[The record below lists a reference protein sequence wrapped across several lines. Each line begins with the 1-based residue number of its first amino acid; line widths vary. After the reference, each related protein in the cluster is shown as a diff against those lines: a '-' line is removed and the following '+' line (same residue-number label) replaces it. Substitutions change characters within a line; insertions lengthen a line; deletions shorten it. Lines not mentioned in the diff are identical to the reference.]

1 MEEKEA
7 KVFKF
12 KDIFKAWNHS
22 FRFHRL
28 FISAIALIISAL
40 IAYFLIRPP
49 FCNISFTPG
58 TLFPIF
64 SFLSFKFILA
74 IVLIS
79 LILFLAKMCISY
91 SIRRE
96 VVDDEIF
103 VGWNDVG
110 KFLGKHIK
118 TFVFFIIGWIVIFV
132 LIALGQ
138 LFFYVIGMIPYVGS
152 LWLSIMYLI
161 PFGISLFVMLTL
173 VVLLFCDSYGAV
185 IIGVEQK
192 SAMDSIIS
200 LYHLVKDKGIY
211 IIVCHLISAIV
222 GAIAFA
228 FVLVIIQGAVQFTS
242 FGAQLI
248 MGGEFAKIT
257 LPDFFGFLNLI
268 FPGLAMYS
276 GAGGYYLIPGFII
289 SICLIFVGSIG
300 FSYFFTYITSAET
313 FIYISSQDKF
323 YPKKEEEIEEKLEEE
338 KDEEKEEET
347 EEKPEDEEKSEE
359 KEEGEK
365 SKEGK

>member
-28 FISAIALIISAL
+28 LISALALIISAL

-49 FCNISFTPG
+49 FFSFVIIPG
-58 TLFPIF
+58 TLGAIV
-64 SFLSFKFILA
+64 SFLTFKNILA

-79 LILFLAKMCISY
+79 LILFLAKMCIAY

-96 VVDDEIF
+96 VVDEEIF
-103 VGWNDVG
+103 VGWNEVG

-138 LFFYVIGMIPYVGS
+138 LFFYVIGKIPYVGS
-152 LWLSIMYLI
+152 LWFSIMYLI
-161 PFGISLFVMLTL
+161 PFAISVFVMLTL
-173 VVLLFCDSYGAV
+173 VILLFCKSYGAV

-211 IIVCHLISAIV
+211 IIVCHFISAIV

-228 FVLVIIQGAVQFTS
+228 FVIAIMQGAVKFTS

-248 MGGEFAKIT
+248 MGGEFTKIT
-257 LPDFFGFLNLI
+257 LPRFFEFLNTI

-276 GAGGYYLIPGFII
+276 GAGGYYTIPGFII
-289 SICLIFVGSIG
+289 SLCLIFVGAIG
-300 FSYFFTYITSAET
+300 FSYFFTYMTSAET
-313 FIYISSQDKF
+313 FIYLSSQYKF
-323 YPKKEEEIEEKLEEE
+323 YPKKEEEIEEKPAE
-338 KDEEKEEET
+338 EEKEEHK
-347 EEKPEDEEKSEE
+347 EEPEKVEE
-359 KEEGEK
+359 KEEAEGMEEK
-365 SKEGK
+365 EKEE

>member
-22 FRFHRL
+22 WRFHRL
-28 FISAIALIISAL
+28 LISALALIISAL

-49 FCNISFTPG
+49 FFSFAIIPG
-58 TLFPIF
+58 ALGAIV
-64 SFLSFKFILA
+64 SFLSFKNILA

-79 LILFLAKMCISY
+79 LILFLAKMCIAY

-96 VVDDEIF
+96 VVDEEIF
-103 VGWNDVG
+103 VGWNEVG

-138 LFFYVIGMIPYVGS
+138 LFFYVIGKIPYVGS

-161 PFGISLFVMLTL
+161 PFAISVFVMLTL
-173 VVLLFCDSYGAV
+173 VILLFCKSYGAV

-211 IIVCHLISAIV
+211 IIVCHFISAIV

-228 FVLVIIQGAVQFTS
+228 FVLVVMQSAVKFTS

-248 MGGEFAKIT
+248 MGGEFTKIT
-257 LPDFFGFLNLI
+257 LPRFFEFLNTV

-276 GAGGYYLIPGFII
+276 GAGGYYTIPGFII
-289 SICLIFVGSIG
+289 SLCLIFVGAIG
-300 FSYFFTYITSAET
+300 FSYFFTYMTSAET
-313 FIYISSQDKF
+313 FIYLSSQDKF
-323 YPKKEEEIEEKLEEE
+323 YPKKEEEIEEKPAEEE
-338 KDEEKEEET
+338 KEEKTEKEEEKEKLEEKEET
-347 EEKPEDEEKSEE
+347 EEKEEK
-359 KEEGEK
+359 
-365 SKEGK
+365 

>member
-22 FRFHRL
+22 WRFHRL
-28 FISAIALIISAL
+28 IISALALIISAL
-40 IAYFLIRPP
+40 IGYFLIRPP
-49 FCNISFTPG
+49 FCKFNLIPEGPG
-58 TLFPIF
+58 AII
-64 SFLSFKFILA
+64 SFLSFRNILA

-79 LILFLAKMCISY
+79 FIFFIAKMCIAY

-96 VVDDEIF
+96 AVDDEIF

-138 LFFYVIGMIPYVGS
+138 LFFYAIGAIPYVGS

-161 PFGISLFVMLTL
+161 PLAISIFLMLTL
-173 VVLLFCDSYGAV
+173 VVLLFCKSYGAV

-192 SAMDSIIS
+192 SAMDSIID
-200 LYHLVKDKGIY
+200 LF
-211 IIVCHLISAIV
+211 HLIKDHGVYIVVCEFLSAIV

-228 FVLVIIQGAVQFTS
+228 FVLAIMQGAVKFTS

-248 MGGEFAKIT
+248 MGGEFTKIT
-257 LPDFFGFLNLI
+257 LPRFFEFLNTV

-276 GAGGYYLIPGFII
+276 GAGGYYTIPGFII
-289 SICLIFVGSIG
+289 SLCLIFVGAIG
-300 FSYFFTYITSAET
+300 FSYFFTYMTSAET
-313 FIYISSQDKF
+313 FIYLSSQDKF
-323 YPKKEEEIEEKLEEE
+323 YPKKEEEIEEKPEEEEEE
-338 KDEEKEEET
+338 KIEKEEEK
-347 EEKPEDEEKSEE
+347 EKPEGKEKTEKKEE
-359 KEEGEK
+359 KE
-365 SKEGK
+365 